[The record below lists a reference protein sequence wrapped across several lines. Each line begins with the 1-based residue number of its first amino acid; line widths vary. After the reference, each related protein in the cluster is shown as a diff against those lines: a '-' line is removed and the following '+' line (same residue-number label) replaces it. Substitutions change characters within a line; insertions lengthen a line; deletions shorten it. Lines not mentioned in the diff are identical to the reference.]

1 MGQTRT
7 RKTLKSVTIAAALLL
22 SVLATYFYLGRN
34 GSTPA
39 FRTAAGMIVR
49 GSVAEMRRVHL
60 GGADQSIVIRGRNA
74 NAPILIWLHGGP
86 GLDATGMWRH
96 FNAALEDHFL
106 VVYWTQRGTGRSYA
120 AKISPASMRISQF
133 VSDLDEL
140 VTYLTLRFHQR
151 KVVLVGH
158 SWGSTIGVAY
168 TQAHP
173 EKVAAYVGT
182 GQVVNGAEGE
192 RRTYRYTVEEAR
204 RRNNHVAIKE
214 LAAIGAPPYP
224 LAALLTQRRWLNE
237 FGGAWHRRTSLPYL
251 LWTSF
256 QASEV
261 TWLDGVYFQRG
272 QDFSLAALYR
282 ETERVDWLRSA
293 TRFQMPVFFLMGRYD
308 RNTDVDLA
316 LTYFRRLKAPTKR
329 FVLFESSAH
338 SPSFEQPTAFN
349 RVLIHDVLPAAVANA
364 KR

>member
-1 MGQTRT
+1 MKRTLQGVAMG
-7 RKTLKSVTIAAALLL
+7 VALLL
-22 SVLATYFYLGRN
+22 SALATYLYIGRN

-39 FRTAAGMIVR
+39 FRTAAGSIVP

-60 GGADQSIVIRGRNA
+60 GGIDQSIVIRGRNA
-74 NAPILIWLHGGP
+74 KAPILIWLHGGP

-96 FNAALEDHFL
+96 FNATLEDHFL
-106 VVYWTQRGTGRSYA
+106 VVYWTQRGTGRSYSA
-120 AKISPASMRISQF
+120 DIAPGSMRISQF

-140 VTYLTLRFHQR
+140 ITYLTLRFHQS

-182 GQVVNGAEGE
+182 GQVVSGAEGE
-192 RRTYRYTVEEAR
+192 HRTYRFTVEEAR
-204 RRNNHVAIKE
+204 RRNNADAMKE
-214 LAAIGAPPYP
+214 LAAIGPPPYP
-224 LAALLTQRRWLNE
+224 VAALLTQRKWLNE
-237 FGGAWHRRTSLPYL
+237 FGGAWHRPTSLSYL

-261 TWLDGVYFQRG
+261 TWLDGISFQKG
-272 QDFSLAALYR
+272 QDFSLSALYP

-293 TRFQMPVFFLMGRYD
+293 LRFQMPVFFLIGRYD
-308 RNTDVDLA
+308 RNADADLA

-329 FVLFESSAH
+329 FIRFESSAH
-338 SPSFEQPTAFN
+338 SPSFEQPTAFDT
-349 RVLIHDVLPAAVANA
+349 VLIRDVLPVARLRA
-364 KR
+364 QDPR

>member
-1 MGQTRT
+1 M
-7 RKTLKSVTIAAALLL
+7 RKTLPGVAFGVALLL
-22 SVLATYFYLGRN
+22 SALTTYLYISRN

-39 FRTAAGMIVR
+39 FRTAVGSIVP
-49 GSVAEMRRVHL
+49 GSVAEMRRVRL
-60 GGADQSIVIRGRNA
+60 GGVDQSIVIRGRNA

-96 FNAALEDHFL
+96 FNATLEDHFL
-106 VVYWTQRGTGRSYA
+106 VVYWTQRGAGRSYA
-120 AKISPASMRISQF
+120 ADISPASMRISQF

-140 VTYLTLRFHQR
+140 ITYLTSRFHQR

-182 GQVVNGAEGE
+182 GQVVSGSEGE

-204 RRNNHVAIKE
+204 RRNDDRAIRE
-214 LAAIGAPPYP
+214 LAAIGPPPYP
-224 LAALLTQRRWLNE
+224 IAAMLTQRKWLNE
-237 FGGAWHRRTSLPYL
+237 FGGAWHRPTSLSYL

-261 TWLDGVYFQRG
+261 TWLDGINFQRG
-272 QDFSLAALYR
+272 QDFSLSALYP
-282 ETERVDWLRSA
+282 ETERVDWMRSA
-293 TRFQMPVFFLMGRYD
+293 TNFEMPVFFLIGRYD
-308 RNTDVDLA
+308 RNADADLA
-316 LTYFRRLKAPTKR
+316 LTYFGRLRAPAKR
-329 FVLFESSAH
+329 FVMFESSAH

-349 RVLIHDVLPAAVANA
+349 TILISDVLPVARLRA
-364 KR
+364 QDRR